1 MPNPH
6 NEGYRVTAINK
17 TTTKITLWVTP
28 ATPTSVPDT
37 APVGTIICKKDNVQ
51 PNRTGV
57 ESPED
62 VSALI
67 YLNNATFTTATAT
80 MNVGTLCDY
89 KSNKSGGVENLSL
102 FGWS

>member
-17 TTTKITLWVTP
+17 TATKITLWVTP
-28 ATPTSVPDT
+28 ASSTSVPDV
-37 APVGTIICKKDNVQ
+37 PVGTIVCKKDNAQ

-62 VSALI
+62 VTALI
-67 YLNNATFTTATAT
+67 YLNDSTFSTASST
-80 MNVGTLCDY
+80 MRVNTRCDY
-89 KSNKSGGVENLSL
+89 RSNKIGTVENLSL